1 MADVI
6 SPPALNAAIT
16 RDKEDAA
23 KTMVL
28 TSVWSRWFT
37 DLAKIV
43 NAPLG
48 GATATV
54 PLAKLTSGGV
64 NGSLT
69 FTDGIL
75 TSYVSPT

>member
-6 SPPALNAAIT
+6 SPPAVNTAIT
-16 RDKEDAA
+16 REKEDAS

-28 TSVWSRWFT
+28 TAVWSRWFT

-48 GATATV
+48 GETATV
-54 PLAKLTSGGV
+54 PLVKLTSGGA

-75 TSYVSPT
+75 TGYVSPT